1 MVGDAFFRSLVRHLA
16 EAFDAEV
23 AFVAEVVDAD
33 GERARIL
40 ASWRHGVELPEGLEF
55 ELAGTPCELVE
66 GADAVLLEDDAT
78 QRFPEDEFVARYG
91 LRGYLAVALRGSD
104 GRRLGHVG
112 VQSAHALRATPR
124 ELEDLRIFASRASA
138 ELERRRHQLALR
150 ERELEVVASRS
161 RVMQAADEERR
172 RIGRDLHDGAQQR
185 LVALGH
191 LIGLA
196 RRKAGDL
203 PDAAAELLDGAAEQ
217 AQLASGELRELAR
230 GLHPA
235 GLSERGLRVAL
246 EALAARSPLEVRLAA
261 LPERRLPEPVELTI
275 YYLVAE
281 ALTNAQKYA
290 GAARVDIA
298 VAQQATEAVATVRDD
313 GRGGALPESGSGLLG
328 LADRLH
334 ALGGTLD
341 VDSPEGA
348 GTMLTATV
356 PLAPWRDAREP
367 FLEFGHEGDDGLG
380 EHLIGEIL
388 AGRKTVTVSLMR
400 ECELEGGAPRIGQQ
414 LPIMDHHGHRRAVVE
429 VTRVAVMPFDE
440 IDEAVVTAE
449 SAGARSVAEWRGQQ
463 RAFYDRCRDEIAMLI
478 GEPGWRLTEE
488 EPMIICSIRLVG
500 DDDDD
505 AGG

>member
-1 MVGDAFFRSLVRHLA
+1 MARRAGRRRGAP
-16 EAFDAEV
+16 
-23 AFVAEVVDAD
+23 AD
-33 GERARIL
+33 RAR
-40 ASWRHGVELPEGLEF
+40 P
-55 ELAGTPCELVE
+55 P
-66 GADAVLLEDDAT
+66 
-78 QRFPEDEFVARYG
+78 
-91 LRGYLAVALRGSD
+91 
-104 GRRLGHVG
+104 
-112 VQSAHALRATPR
+112 
-124 ELEDLRIFASRASA
+124 
-138 ELERRRHQLALR
+138 RRRP
-150 ERELEVVASRS
+150 
-161 RVMQAADEERR
+161 AAARR
-172 RIGRDLHDGAQQR
+172 ARPPL
-185 LVALGH
+185 
-191 LIGLA
+191 GLA

-203 PDAAAELLDGAAEQ
+203 PDAAAERLDGAAEQ

-290 GAARVDIA
+290 GAARVDIPWPSRRPRPSPPS
-298 VAQQATEAVATVRDD
+298 ATTAAGARCRVRHRPARPRRPAPRA
-313 GRGGALPESGSGLLG
+313 GRHARRRQPGGRRDE
-328 LADRLH
+328 
-334 ALGGTLD
+334 
-341 VDSPEGA
+341 
-348 GTMLTATV
+348 LTATV

-400 ECELEGGAPRIGQQ
+400 ECELEGGAPASASSPD
-414 LPIMDHHGHRRAVVE
+414 LDHHGHRRAVVE

-505 AGG
+505 AGR